1 MLACLE
7 LADESGTAAYQPQ
20 LKLEVFT
27 SNDRSWP
34 IPVSHQTLADDR
46 NPFEAEQ
53 ADPCIR
59 PRSGGSHCHHDPV
72 APDHGQSPGW
82 LVPGQFWVTR

>member
-34 IPVSHQTLADDR
+34 IPISHQTLADDR

-53 ADPCIR
+53 PIHADLTAQGAATATMIPLR
-59 PRSGGSHCHHDPV
+59 LTMGRVLGGLSL
-72 APDHGQSPGW
+72 ASYG
-82 LVPGQFWVTR
+82 